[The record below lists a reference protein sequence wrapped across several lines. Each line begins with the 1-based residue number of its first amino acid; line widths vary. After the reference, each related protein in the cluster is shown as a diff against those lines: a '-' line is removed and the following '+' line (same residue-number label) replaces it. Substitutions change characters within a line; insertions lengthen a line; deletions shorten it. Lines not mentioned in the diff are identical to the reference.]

1 MNLPLIISRI
11 IKALG
16 TTLATGTLY
25 YLLLNWWVGG
35 TWSGGY
41 YLLLTIAT
49 VGSGIMALTVA
60 DEDEVPPTW
69 KSLGKG
75 ILIGI
80 LIYII
85 LGIICVVF
93 KLPEWASVMVTGLS
107 MVVTSISAT
116 DKEILGK

>member
-35 TWSGGY
+35 NWSGGY
-41 YLLLTIAT
+41 YLLLTIVT

-85 LGIICVVF
+85 LGIICVIF
-93 KLPEWASVMVTGLS
+93 KLPEWASVMATGLS
-107 MVVTSISAT
+107 MVVTSMSAT